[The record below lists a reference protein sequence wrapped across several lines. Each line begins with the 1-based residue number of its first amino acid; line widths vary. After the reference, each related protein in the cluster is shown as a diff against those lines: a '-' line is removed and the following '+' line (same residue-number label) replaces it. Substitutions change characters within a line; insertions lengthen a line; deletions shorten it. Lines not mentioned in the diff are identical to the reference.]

1 MPLDYWAYLET
12 TRKQKRFDAFILD
25 QGYIPEDLDPEKVS
39 LRTRLT
45 DKIWMPLP
53 FLSAAMRSVTD
64 SKMAIALALEGG
76 LGVLPRSLPIEK
88 QVDELKLVKRYKAG
102 FVYNLFVVKPSDE
115 IGSIGWRYS
124 LYPVTEDGKSN
135 GKLIGII
142 TDKMFNP
149 LKERSLK
156 VKDRMLS
163 IENVISAGEG
173 ISLEEANDRL
183 INSKIGML
191 PIVDKDSY
199 LKCGVFHSDLKK
211 VMEHPSM
218 FVSEDKR
225 LMCGG
230 AVSIWKDFE
239 RANALINSGV
249 DAIVIDCAHG
259 YSERMEKTIPELKGL
274 IKKSGREIPII
285 AGNIINEEGFH
296 RLAKAGADC
305 VKVGQGSGE
314 ACETHDA
321 VATGSEQATALI
333 KCVYERNRFKKD
345 TGKYIPICSDGGCHN
360 HRDIIIA
367 LVLGADTIMMGGYFA
382 GLEESAAE
390 KMYIRL
396 SELYSKSSLPEEISD
411 LPYLVSKYYGEA
423 SVEALEKGGDSCRY
437 VEKRKNFVIEGKLVH
452 KPVLGSLRDRFY
464 RKNNGDIP
472 KIKKAICEQGCLT
485 IEEFHT
491 KAKINLRV

>member
-1 MPLDYWAYLET
+1 MHEEVEMPLDYWAYLET

-142 TDKMFNP
+142 TDNMFNP

-199 LKCGVFHSDLKK
+199 LKC
-211 VMEHPSM
+211 
-218 FVSEDKR
+218 
-225 LMCGG
+225 
-230 AVSIWKDFE
+230 
-239 RANALINSGV
+239 
-249 DAIVIDCAHG
+249 
-259 YSERMEKTIPELKGL
+259 
-274 IKKSGREIPII
+274 
-285 AGNIINEEGFH
+285 
-296 RLAKAGADC
+296 
-305 VKVGQGSGE
+305 
-314 ACETHDA
+314 
-321 VATGSEQATALI
+321 
-333 KCVYERNRFKKD
+333 
-345 TGKYIPICSDGGCHN
+345 
-360 HRDIIIA
+360 
-367 LVLGADTIMMGGYFA
+367 
-382 GLEESAAE
+382 
-390 KMYIRL
+390 
-396 SELYSKSSLPEEISD
+396 
-411 LPYLVSKYYGEA
+411 
-423 SVEALEKGGDSCRY
+423 
-437 VEKRKNFVIEGKLVH
+437 
-452 KPVLGSLRDRFY
+452 
-464 RKNNGDIP
+464 
-472 KIKKAICEQGCLT
+472 
-485 IEEFHT
+485 
-491 KAKINLRV
+491 